1 MNPIIFHDPGK
12 AHEYLSTMFFAPL
25 RSWLHANG
33 HAVIDDNVLEKI
45 HNATVITNADLLN
58 LDSIAKL
65 KNNGCKI
72 VAFSCTDSSYISQSC
87 RDAYLMS
94 EIDLIFALTGI
105 QKVNEGHEM
114 VVDQDFN
121 ISLEKR
127 EFLPEDDWIVFNN
140 MRKMGRL
147 QSLPYVH
154 WTKQPDIPPR
164 PYSERSQ
171 RVLIRGGNHARR
183 FVLALMLMRKD
194 LLDTNSG
201 FVTAPYFAEDM
212 NPQFRYCDQ
221 CRHEFHP
228 LQHYSWKA
236 RAYGNDRCTSPAKW
250 GDPKDWT
257 TELGKWNNACPRS
270 FYWLAEQFEKRH
282 GPIDKP
288 ALERLLNAQW
298 LPAKDHLEMLAR
310 ITFTSD
316 LKWLFSIYAAQ
327 RFWDAAMVGCVNV
340 LPARSAQQEYF
351 PPMNCIE
358 HFTTYD
364 EGMEHGQLI
373 EDFSMDEA
381 DYNSVSRAARALYC
395 EWIQATDYA
404 LNTNLLRRIF
414 EQIERH
420 CA

>member
-1 MNPIIFHDPGK
+1 MNPIVFHDPHNGPNC
-12 AHEYLSTMFFAPL
+12 HEYLTKIFFKGMRQWML
-25 RSWLHANG
+25 ANNR
-33 HAVIDDNVLEKI
+33 ATIDEDVLEKTR
-45 HNATVITNADLLN
+45 NSTVVVSADYLD

-65 KNNGCKI
+65 KDNGCKI
-72 VAFSCTDSSYISQSC
+72 VAFSCTDSSYISQGC
-87 RDAYLMS
+87 REAAEMAN
-94 EIDLIFALTGI
+94 IDLIFALTGI

-121 ISLEKR
+121 ITLEKR

-212 NPQFRYCDQ
+212 NPQFRYCGP
-221 CRHEFHP
+221 CRER
-228 LQHYSWKA
+228 Y
-236 RAYGNDRCTSPAKW
+236 RADKRATVGGVLPDCTSPARW
-250 GDPKDWT
+250 GDAGSWE

-282 GPIDKP
+282 GPIDFL
-288 ALERLLNAQW
+288 ALEKLLNAQW
-298 LPAKDHLEMLAR
+298 FPAKDHLEMLAK

-327 RFWDAAMVGCVNV
+327 RFWDAAMVGCVNL
-340 LPARSAQQEYF
+340 LPARTQDQDFF
-351 PPMNCIE
+351 PVMNSGHHYTIYPDDCSILE
-358 HFTTYD
+358 NCTVIN
-364 EGMEHGQLI
+364 EGH
-373 EDFSMDEA
+373 
-381 DYNSVSRAARALYC
+381 YNAISKSARALYT

-404 LNTNLLRRIF
+404 LNTNLLRHIF
-414 EQIERH
+414 ETIERH